1 MKPTL
6 LHPQRILPFVAL
18 LASLATPAAA
28 QVPGV
33 AQSPLHVAGALPGN
47 LALVPSVEYPTIIS
61 VANLDTVYDENT
73 SYVGYFD
80 SGKCY
85 QYHYSNTESER
96 HFYPVRTTANHRC
109 TASDAPWSGNFLN
122 WAATQTIDPFRKALT
137 GGYRV
142 RDEPSDNAAVRLSG
156 TWLEKARHDRDDY
169 GLYPNRS
176 IQSAGGSDVI
186 SGATPFADGQYVW
199 EQDWRGRWRQVWRYN
214 TLHLRIAGLDNRMRF
229 RLNNSDVNHDV
240 GNYDSNDDCDDD
252 ACQVVVRVRV
262 CVPGLLE
269 SNCKPYGSHWK
280 PEGTLQEYADR
291 MRYAVIGFLNDS
303 DVRRDGGV
311 LRSAMKFI
319 GPTIRG
325 DQGPMS
331 NPDNTAEWDENT
343 GVQIA
348 NPHPGEASAT
358 GGATITNSGVIN
370 YINKFGQMT
379 NEAHKSHDPVGELYY
394 TAIRYFRDQG
404 NVPSYSNELTYNRA
418 DGFPVLANWDNLPSP
433 VQHWCQ
439 ANVILGIGDIY
450 THRDKNLP
458 GASCSDGNEPT
469 MPTEVSNDDRVDV
482 VAATNQV
489 GQMEG
494 IGNVGNSCD
503 FTGRGNSAFMAGLA
517 WDARTRDNRPDL
529 TGGKTTI
536 STYWVDVL
544 EAQSLEGMGRNQYAL
559 AAKYGGAR
567 VPIDFDPDDWG
578 TTVLPDYWWHT
589 NGETLTPFGD
599 RGNGQAAFRRPDNF
613 FVAGEAE
620 QMVDSLTQAFS
631 NIAAEL
637 TGSGTSL
644 ATTSTRLDAS
654 TRSFRAEFYS
664 GSWRGEL
671 FSNAIDQQTGALI
684 EPPEWIAGNKLPD
697 WDTRN
702 IRFHDPE
709 GNNQGQLHKLFTRGN
724 LNASQRALFGANET
738 EQTRVVNFLRGDR
751 SNEQSEGGTLRTR
764 TGILGDIVHS
774 EPVFVGAPNPRAFVG
789 RSFTGS
795 NTYANFVNTRAG
807 RRPMVYVG
815 ANDGMLHGF
824 DANTGVER
832 YAFIPHQ
839 VMQNGLAN
847 LALPDYEHRFFVDGE
862 LTQLEVYFSGNPGSG
877 WKSVLVGSL
886 GRGGPGLFALD
897 VTDPDN
903 IRFLW
908 EKTAASLASA
918 GADVGANIGKPI
930 IAQIADGDWRV
941 LLGNGPNAAGTAELV
956 MIDVEDGSVDVIDS
970 GATGANGLSAVYT
983 WDTTGDGFTDS
994 AYAGDLQ
1001 GNLWRF
1007 NDLAGSP
1014 STTLLFSQ
1022 AQPIQAA
1029 PLVGRNPATGVRWVF
1044 FGTGR
1049 YLDDPDKA
1057 DDTVQT
1063 WYGLIDS
1070 GAVESGPL
1078 IASRDDLVEREIVA
1092 EGAIGNFTARVIEAG
1107 SAADFI
1113 DKDGWYIDL
1122 ESPVNGAEGERMV
1135 VPNFFEDQV
1144 LIGTTRIPDASDVC
1158 RPSGRGFVMAIN
1170 PFTGARLTR
1179 TFFDISLDGNFDAA
1193 DLLDGAIVSGVG
1205 FNSGPNNPTFVGD
1218 FMQTVLD
1225 DGRVVS
1231 MRTNVAT
1238 ADTRRMSW
1246 REIIGN

>member
-1 MKPTL
+1 MKSTTL
-6 LHPQRILPFVAL
+6 RPQHILPFAAL
-18 LASLATPAAA
+18 LAALATPAALA

-33 AQSPLHVAGALPGN
+33 SQSPLHVAGALPGN
-47 LALVPSVEYPTIIS
+47 LALVPSVEWPTINS
-61 VANLDTVYDENT
+61 VANLDNVYNEDT

-85 QYHYSNTESER
+85 QYHYSNTGSER
-96 HFYPVRTTANHRC
+96 HFYPVRTTNNHRC

-142 RDEPSDNAAVRLSG
+142 RDDASDSAAVRIRG
-156 TWLEKARHDRDDY
+156 TWLEKARHD
-169 GLYPNRS
+169 GQGGETLYPDRS
-176 IQSAGGSDVI
+176 IQSASGSDVI

-199 EQDWRGRWRQVWRYN
+199 IRERGRWRQVWTYN
-214 TLHLRIAGLDNRMRF
+214 TLHLRIAGLGNRMRF
-229 RLNNSDVNHDV
+229 RLNDSDVNHDV
-240 GNYDSNDDCDDD
+240 GAYDPDDDCDDD
-252 ACQVVVRVRV
+252 ACEATIRVRV

-269 SNCKPYGSHWK
+269 SNCKPYGNHWK

-291 MRYAVIGFLNDS
+291 MRYAVVSFLNDS

-311 LRSAMKFI
+311 LRSEMKFI
-319 GPTIRG
+319 GPTMPG
-325 DQGPMS
+325 DAGPQS
-331 NPDNTAEWDENT
+331 NPRREWNESDGTLIENPDS
-343 GVQIA
+343 A
-348 NPHPGEASAT
+348 DASAT
-358 GGATITNSGVIN
+358 SGATITNSGVIN

-379 NEAHKSHDPVGELYY
+379 DELNKSHDPVSELYY
-394 TAIRYFRDQG
+394 TAIRYFRNQG
-404 NVPSYSNELTYNRA
+404 NVPSYSNNLNYNRA
-418 DGFPVLANWDNLPSP
+418 DGFPVITTWDDP
-433 VQHWCQ
+433 VEDWCQ

-469 MPTEVSNDDRVDV
+469 MPSAVSNDDRVDV

-494 IGNVGNSCD
+494 IGNIGNSCD

-544 EAQSLEGMGRNQYAL
+544 EALSLEGMSRNQYAL

-578 TTVLPDYWWHT
+578 TTALPEYWWHT
-589 NGETLTPFGD
+589 NGETLTPFGP
-599 RGNGQAAFRRPDNF
+599 RGNGQAPFKRPDNF

-684 EPPEWIAGNKLPD
+684 EPPEWVAGNALPD
-697 WDTRN
+697 WDARN
-702 IRFHDPE
+702 IHFHDPT
-709 GNNQGQLHKLFTRGN
+709 GNNQNQQHEPFEYSE
-724 LNASQRALFGANET
+724 LNASQRALFGADQN
-738 EQTRVVNFLRGDR
+738 EQTRVINYLRGDR
-751 SNEQSEGGTLRTR
+751 SNEQSEPGGTLRNR

-774 EPVFVGAPNPRAFVG
+774 EPVFVGAPNPRAFAG

-795 NTYANFVNTRAG
+795 NMYANFVNARAG

-824 DANTGVER
+824 DATTGVEQ
-832 YAFIPHQ
+832 YAFIPYQ
-839 VMQNGLAN
+839 VMLNGLAN
-847 LALPDYEHRFFVDGE
+847 LASPEYAHRFFVDGE
-862 LTQLEVYFSGNPGSG
+862 LTQLEVYFSGGGGG

-897 VTDPDN
+897 VTDPDD

-908 EKTAASLASA
+908 EVTGDDLDTA

-941 LLGNGPNAAGTAELV
+941 LLGNGPNAAGTAKLV
-956 MIDVEDGSVDVIDS
+956 MIDVEDGGVEVVDS
-970 GATGANGLSAVYT
+970 GVTGSNGLSAVYT
-983 WDTTGDGFTDS
+983 WDTTGDGFADS
-994 AYAGDLQ
+994 VFAGDLQ
-1001 GNLWRF
+1001 GTLWRF
-1007 NDLAGSP
+1007 NDIAGSP
-1014 STTLLFSQ
+1014 SVTRIFSQ
-1022 AQPIQAA
+1022 ARAIQAA
-1029 PLVGRNPATGVRWVF
+1029 PLVGRNPATGERWVF

-1057 DDTVQT
+1057 DNSVQS

-1070 GAVESGPL
+1070 GSTGSGPL
-1078 IASRDDLVEREIVA
+1078 IASRDDLVEREILA
-1092 EGAIGNFTARVIEAG
+1092 EGAIGNFTARVIETG

-1122 ESPVNGAEGERMV
+1122 QSPVNGAEGERMI

-1144 LIGTTRIPDASDVC
+1144 LVGTTRIPDASDVC

-1231 MRTNVAT
+1231 MRTNVDT
-1238 ADTRRMSW
+1238 AETRRMSW

>member
-1 MKPTL
+1 MKPTTFL
-6 LHPQRILPFVAL
+6 PQRILPFAAL
-18 LASLATPAAA
+18 LAALLAALATSAALA

-33 AQSPLHVAGALPGN
+33 SQSPLHVAGALPGN

-61 VANLDTVYDENT
+61 VANLGDYDEDT
-73 SYVGYFD
+73 PYVGYFD

-85 QYHYSNTESER
+85 QYHYSSTESER
-96 HFYPVRTTANHRC
+96 HFYPIRTTNDHRC
-109 TASDAPWSGNFLN
+109 TDSDAPWSGNFLN

-142 RDEPSDNAAVRLSG
+142 RDDASDSAAVRLRG
-156 TWLEKARHDRDDY
+156 TWLEKARHDRVDD

-176 IQSAGGSDVI
+176 IESANGSDIV
-186 SGATPFADGQYVW
+186 SGATPFADGRFVG
-199 EQDWRGRWRQVWRYN
+199 RGRDRRWVYN
-214 TLHLRIAGLDNRMRF
+214 ELHIRIGGLDNRMRF
-229 RLNNSDVNHDV
+229 RLNNSDVDHDV
-240 GNYDSNDDCDDD
+240 GNYDPNDDCDDD
-252 ACQVVVRVRV
+252 ACQATVRVRV

-303 DVRRDGGV
+303 NVQRDGGV
-311 LRSAMKFI
+311 LRSEMKYI
-319 GPTIRG
+319 GPTIPG
-325 DQGPMS
+325 EFGPQS
-331 NPDNTAEWDENT
+331 NPNPEWDTET
-343 GVQIA
+343 GVLEI
-348 NPHPGEASAT
+348 NPHSAEANAT
-358 GGATITNSGVIN
+358 SGATITNSGVIN
-370 YINKFGQMT
+370 YLNKFGQMT
-379 NEAHKSHDPVGELYY
+379 GESHKSHDPVSELYY

-404 NVPSYSNELTYNRA
+404 NVPSYSNDLNYNRA
-418 DGFPVLANWDNLPSP
+418 DGFPVLTDWTDP

-458 GASCSDGNEPT
+458 GASCSDGNEPS
-469 MPTEVSNDDRVDV
+469 MPALVSGDNRVDV

-494 IGNVGNSCD
+494 LGDIGDSCQ

-517 WDARTRDNRPDL
+517 WNARTRDNRPDL

-544 EAQSLEGMGRNQYAL
+544 EARSLEGMGRNQYAL

-578 TTVLPDYWWHT
+578 TTALPEYWWHS
-589 NGETLTPFGD
+589 NDETLTPFGG
-599 RGNGQAAFRRPDNF
+599 RGSGQPAFKRPDNF

-644 ATTSTRLDAS
+644 ATTSTRLDAT

-671 FSNAIDQQTGALI
+671 FSNAINPDTGVLV
-684 EPPEWIAGNKLPD
+684 EPPEWVAGNQLPD
-697 WDTRN
+697 WNARN
-702 IRFHDPE
+702 IHFHDPD
-709 GNNQGQLHKLFTRGN
+709 GNNQSQQHKLFTRGN
-724 LNASQRALFGANET
+724 LNADQRDEFGANEAS
-738 EQTRVVNFLRGDR
+738 QTRVVNYLRGER
-751 SNEQSEGGTLRTR
+751 SHEQAEPGGTLRNR
-764 TGILGDIVHS
+764 AGILGDIVHS
-774 EPVFVGAPNPRAFVG
+774 EPVFVGQPNPRAFAG

-795 NTYANFVNTRAG
+795 NLYASFVNARAG

-824 DANTGVER
+824 DAASGVEQ

-839 VMQNGLAN
+839 VIMNGLAD
-847 LALPDYEHRFFVDGE
+847 LASPEYEHRFFVDGE

-897 VTDPDN
+897 VTDPDD

-908 EKTAASLASA
+908 EVTEADLDDV

-941 LLGNGPNAAGTAELV
+941 LLGNGPNAAGTAKLV
-956 MIDVEDGSVDVIDS
+956 MIDVEDGGVEVVDS
-970 GATGANGLSAVYT
+970 GVAGSNGLSAVYT
-983 WDTTGDGFTDS
+983 WDTTGDGFADS
-994 AYAGDLQ
+994 VYAGDLQ

-1007 NDLAGSP
+1007 NDLAGST
-1014 STTLLFSQ
+1014 STTLVFSQ
-1022 AQPIQAA
+1022 ARPIQAA
-1029 PLVGRNPATGVRWVF
+1029 PLVGRNPDTGVRWVF

-1057 DDTVQT
+1057 DNAVQS

-1070 GAVESGPL
+1070 GLTDSGPL
-1078 IASRDDLVEREIVA
+1078 IASHDDLVEREIVA

-1113 DKDGWYIDL
+1113 DKEGWYINL
-1122 ESPVNGAEGERMV
+1122 VSPENGAEGERMV
-1135 VPNFFEDQV
+1135 VPNFFQDQV
-1144 LIGTTRIPDASDVC
+1144 LIGTTRIPDSSDVC
-1158 RPSGRGFVMAIN
+1158 RPSGRGFVMAID
-1170 PFTGARLTR
+1170 PFTGARLSR
-1179 TFFDISLDGNFDAA
+1179 TFFDISLDGAFDSA
-1193 DLLDGAIVSGVG
+1193 DLLDGQIVSGVG

-1231 MRTNVAT
+1231 MRTNVAS
-1238 ADTRRMSW
+1238 AEARRTSW